1 MKTRNPRNKRHPL
14 YKHLNAQPVK
24 LIGSGQVSNEI
35 YQSRRVECESL
46 SVSPSEMNFIQDVRD
61 GNRVNRNDSEGK

>member
-14 YKHLNAQPVK
+14 YKQLNAQPVK

-46 SVSPSEMNFIQDVRD
+46 SVSPSEMNSFKTYV